1 MAIKATAQY
10 TVSKIY
16 EEYWIVLSNEAHVF
30 RADANNTAI
39 AGNTSIKIYGYQGDT
54 QISTKV
60 GTISGLP
67 SAGMTATI
75 SSNNTTNTT
84 ITIAVTTALTSS
96 IANNGILTI
105 PITIGTKTINKTF
118 SWSKAQQGAAGTDYW
133 RSTSTINLSDTTTYS
148 EDKWYPVTGTPLS
161 TAAHNRILL
170 SVALNSGTKPSW
182 STHTAGFSVELDL
195 TVQGSGWGTT
205 NAECII
211 FADTYNYCSVSPA
224 SFQQMTYSSTPVLF
238 LRGGGKYFV
247 KTDYTCTWT
256 PRPDG
261 YTWYSTD
268 KTYSQT
274 VSPSTT
280 RPALNGRNVKGKD
293 GTSITI
299 KSSSITYQTSSSAT
313 KAPTGTWTTTI
324 PETDTVNKYLW
335 VKTTVTYSDGTIT
348 TTYSVSST
356 MDSIQV
362 GGRNLLKNTESIT
375 LTARNTGGA
384 SDNFNFHLYEWTET
398 PKASQQYTVS
408 GYVEFVEGSSDK
420 ITIMKGYSPEMGQ
433 YNVSF
438 DSQGYFEINWIYNKA
453 PTTQTGILLYAGIS
467 GSTRG
472 NGCVFKKVKMEKGNQ
487 ATDWSPAPED
497 MATNDQLN
505 TRIDGLDTK
514 LNKDIDAKVN
524 AATDKIINEDGI
536 IDQRIKSTKIEI
548 NKETGERMRDLE
560 AYTSRMLLTGNQFS
574 VDISKAKG
582 VNLIQNS
589 VMKQHNERGGSGANS
604 KSIKANFWWN
614 KNLQKEGY
622 LPNVY
627 YGEDSISRTYTDS
640 GNYFRFNFQQANNTT
655 LDYIF
660 SNSIDLKLNS
670 SSIILAY
677 KIKGQNLSSNATFFI
692 GLVFYKK
699 DNSASGLGSVSSA
712 NGIPTAYYIP
722 LKEYKSKDLDNSFTQ
737 DYIYKTLPIT
747 REGTTTFEE
756 TLEVIT
762 DTDADGSIRKY
773 VQLSATPAASSSNKV
788 FILDPDA
795 KKNVEKSAS
804 SDGKVYLDSTDDR
817 LVITVRYYR
826 DLVNF
831 IPLSN
836 PTAETVATKAAEI
849 GPTEIGI
856 FYNSSTKKIWA
867 YNPFT
872 GTYKETSNL
881 FDNTVT
887 DTNIDSVRV
896 IIGVRASNT
905 TAITGQVDISDLKVE
920 YDNAST
926 IWTQKEGEIY
936 TKQYKMDEKGFSISS
951 DTNTMFIDEQEIA
964 AYKRKDGST
973 EELDTDN
980 PVFQIKEDETI
991 LRQTTVYEQ
1000 LNIENNN
1007 TTRNDAFVMKQQL
1020 VNNKWYFIF
1029 Y

>member
-1 MAIKATAQY
+1 MAIKASGQITI
-10 TVSKIY
+10 SEIF
-16 EEYWIVLSNEAHVF
+16 EECSAVFSNDTYVF
-30 RADANNTAI
+30 RANASNVAFAET
-39 AGNTSIKIYGYQGDT
+39 TSIRVYGYQGST
-54 QISTKV
+54 QVSTNV

-75 SSNNTTNTT
+75 NNNNSTNTT
-84 ITIAVTTALTSS
+84 ITIAVTTKLTSS
-96 IANNGILTI
+96 IANSGTLTI
-105 PITIGTKTINKTF
+105 PVTVGGKTINKSFGWTKATTGATGATARVYWLSADATTITRSANKTLTPATITF
-118 SWSKAQQGAAGTDYW
+118 ISYYRDGTKAENKVYAGRFIIQESQNGKDWTTKY
-133 RSTSTINLSDTTTYS
+133 TSTANESQKVYTPTNETNLIKCTMYVAGAT
-148 EDKWYPVTGTPLS
+148 S
-161 TAAHNRILL
+161 TALD
-170 SVALNSGTKPSW
+170 
-182 STHTAGFSVELDL
+182 ST
-195 TVQGSGWGTT
+195 
-205 NAECII
+205 II
-211 FADTYNYCSVSPA
+211 GV
-224 SFQQMTYSSTPVLF
+224 V
-238 LRGGGKYFV
+238 
-247 KTDYTCTWT
+247 
-256 PRPDG
+256 
-261 YTWYSTD
+261 
-268 KTYSQT
+268 
-274 VSPSTT
+274 
-280 RPALNGRNVKGKD
+280 
-293 GTSITI
+293 
-299 KSSSITYQTSSSAT
+299 
-313 KAPTGTWTTTI
+313 
-324 PETDTVNKYLW
+324 
-335 VKTTVTYSDGTIT
+335 
-348 TTYSVSST
+348 
-356 MDSIQV
+356 DSIEGLEI

-375 LTARNTGGA
+375 LKARDTGEA
-384 SDNFNFHLYEWTET
+384 SDNFNYHLYEWTET
-398 PKASQQYTVS
+398 PKVSQQYTVS
-408 GYVEFVEGSSDK
+408 GYVEFKEGSANQ
-420 ITIMKGYSPEMGQ
+420 ITIMKGYDPSMGEV
-433 YNVSF
+433 NVSF
-438 DSQGYFEINWIYNKA
+438 DSQGYFETSWIYNKEV
-453 PTTQTGILLYAGIS
+453 TTQTGILLYAGIM
-467 GSTRG
+467 GSTKG
-472 NGCVFKKVKMEKGNQ
+472 NGCVFRKVKMEKGNQ

-505 TRIDGLDTK
+505 QQINSLDVK
-514 LNKDIDAKVN
+514 LSKNIETQVN
-524 AATDKIINEDGI
+524 AATSAITNKNGV
-536 IDQRIKSTKIEI
+536 IDQKIESTRIEI

-614 KNLQKEGY
+614 KSLQKEGY

-722 LKEYKSKDLDNSFTQ
+722 LKEYRSGDLDNSFTQ

-773 VQLSATPAASSSNKV
+773 VQLSTTPAASSSNKV

-795 KKNVEKSAS
+795 KKNVETSAS

-849 GPTEIGI
+849 GPTEVGI

-881 FDNTVT
+881 FDNTVA
-887 DTNIDSVRV
+887 DTNINSVRV
-896 IIGVRASNT
+896 VIGVRASNT

-926 IWTQKEGEIY
+926 IWTQKDGEIY

-964 AYKRKDGST
+964 AYKRKDGNT

>member
-1 MAIKATAQY
+1 MAIRATAQY
-10 TVSKIY
+10 TISEIF
-16 EEYWIVLSNEAHVF
+16 EECSAVFSNDTYVF
-30 RADANNTAI
+30 RANVSNVAFAET
-39 AGNTSIKIYGYQGDT
+39 TSIRVYGYQGNT
-54 QISTKV
+54 QVSTNV

-75 SSNNTTNTT
+75 NNNNSTNTT
-84 ITIAVTTALTSS
+84 ITIAVTTKLTSS
-96 IANNGILTI
+96 IANSGTLTI
-105 PITIGTKTINKTF
+105 PVTVGGKTINKSF
-118 SWSKAQQGAAGTDYW
+118 
-133 RSTSTINLSDTTTYS
+133 
-148 EDKWYPVTGTPLS
+148 
-161 TAAHNRILL
+161 
-170 SVALNSGTKPSW
+170 
-182 STHTAGFSVELDL
+182 
-195 TVQGSGWGTT
+195 GW
-205 NAECII
+205 
-211 FADTYNYCSVSPA
+211 
-224 SFQQMTYSSTPVLF
+224 
-238 LRGGGKYFV
+238 
-247 KTDYTCTWT
+247 
-256 PRPDG
+256 
-261 YTWYSTD
+261 
-268 KTYSQT
+268 
-274 VSPSTT
+274 
-280 RPALNGRNVKGKD
+280 
-293 GTSITI
+293 
-299 KSSSITYQTSSSAT
+299 T
-313 KAPTGTWTTTI
+313 KATTGATGATARVYWLSA
-324 PETDTVNKYLW
+324 DA
-335 VKTTVTYSDGTIT
+335 TTVTRSANKTLTPATITFISYYRDGTKAENKVYNGRFIIQESQNGKDWT
-348 TTYSVSST
+348 TKYTST
-356 MDSIQV
+356 KNESKKVYTPTNETNLIKCTMYVAGATSTALDSTIIGVVDSIEGLEI
-362 GGRNLLKNTESIT
+362 GGRNLILNSKNIIFNESDNG
-375 LTARNTGGA
+375 NTGTSENNNNGTTIIPTADGNVYNTKVQVSKELTKGKIYTLSFETISPDNIGFCWYPSESYTRTLAIPA
-384 SDNFNFHLYEWTET
+384 STTWH
-398 PKASQQYTVS
+398 K
-408 GYVEFVEGSSDK
+408 
-420 ITIMKGYSPEMGQ
+420 TIFTY
-433 YNVSF
+433 
-438 DSQGYFEINWIYNKA
+438 
-453 PTTQTGILLYAGIS
+453 TQTGEDKGALSNHLLGL
-467 GSTRG
+467 
-472 NGCVFKKVKMEKGNQ
+472 NGLIATHIYVIRNIKLEEGNQ
-487 ATDWSPAPED
+487 ATSWSPAPED
-497 MATNDQLN
+497 MTTNDQLN

-524 AATDKIINEDGI
+524 AATDKIVNEDGI

-560 AYTSRMLLTGNQFS
+560 AYTSRMLLTGNKFS

-614 KNLQKEGY
+614 NSLQKEGY

-762 DTDADGSIRKY
+762 NTDTDGSITKY

-804 SDGKVYLDSTDDR
+804 SDGKVYLDSADDR

-849 GPTEIGI
+849 GPTEVGI

-896 IIGVRASNT
+896 VIGVRASNT

-1000 LNIENNN
+1000 LNIENNSV
-1007 TTRNDAFVMKQQL
+1007 TRDDAFVMKQQL

>member
-1 MAIKATAQY
+1 MAIRATAQY
-10 TVSKIY
+10 TISEIF
-16 EEYWIVLSNEAHVF
+16 EECSAVFSNDTYVF
-30 RADANNTAI
+30 RANVSNVAFAET
-39 AGNTSIKIYGYQGDT
+39 TSIRVYGYQGNT
-54 QISTKV
+54 QVSTNV

-75 SSNNTTNTT
+75 NNNNSTNTT
-84 ITIAVTTALTSS
+84 ITIAVTTKLTSS
-96 IANNGILTI
+96 IANSGTLTI
-105 PITIGTKTINKTF
+105 PVTVGGKTINKSF
-118 SWSKAQQGAAGTDYW
+118 
-133 RSTSTINLSDTTTYS
+133 
-148 EDKWYPVTGTPLS
+148 
-161 TAAHNRILL
+161 
-170 SVALNSGTKPSW
+170 
-182 STHTAGFSVELDL
+182 
-195 TVQGSGWGTT
+195 GW
-205 NAECII
+205 
-211 FADTYNYCSVSPA
+211 
-224 SFQQMTYSSTPVLF
+224 
-238 LRGGGKYFV
+238 
-247 KTDYTCTWT
+247 
-256 PRPDG
+256 
-261 YTWYSTD
+261 
-268 KTYSQT
+268 
-274 VSPSTT
+274 
-280 RPALNGRNVKGKD
+280 
-293 GTSITI
+293 
-299 KSSSITYQTSSSAT
+299 T
-313 KAPTGTWTTTI
+313 KATTGATGATARVYWLSA
-324 PETDTVNKYLW
+324 DA
-335 VKTTVTYSDGTIT
+335 TTVTRSANKTLTPATITFISYYRDGTKAENKVYNGRFIIQESQNGKDWT
-348 TTYSVSST
+348 TKYTST
-356 MDSIQV
+356 KNESQKVYTPTNETNLIKCTMYVAGATSTALDSTIIGVVDSIEGLEI
-362 GGRNLLKNTESIT
+362 GGRNLILNSKNIIFNESDNG
-375 LTARNTGGA
+375 NTGTSENNNNGTTIIPTADGNVYNTKVQVSKELTKGKIYTLSFETISPDNIGFYWHPSESYTRNLAIPA
-384 SDNFNFHLYEWTET
+384 STTWH
-398 PKASQQYTVS
+398 K
-408 GYVEFVEGSSDK
+408 
-420 ITIMKGYSPEMGQ
+420 TIFTY
-433 YNVSF
+433 
-438 DSQGYFEINWIYNKA
+438 
-453 PTTQTGILLYAGIS
+453 TQTGEDKGALSNHLLGL
-467 GSTRG
+467 
-472 NGCVFKKVKMEKGNQ
+472 NGLIATHIYVIRNIKLEEGNQ
-487 ATDWSPAPED
+487 ATSWSPAPED

-677 KIKGQNLSSNATFFI
+677 KIKGQNLSSNATFFV

-762 DTDADGSIRKY
+762 DTDADGSITKY

-849 GPTEIGI
+849 GPTEVGI

-896 IIGVRASNT
+896 VIGARASNT

-1000 LNIENNN
+1000 LNIENNS
-1007 TTRNDAFVMKQQL
+1007 TTRDDAFVMKQQL